1 LRRRC
6 IKAKMASTVI
16 PISFEVVQQLD
27 LVRWAARQQSV
38 HWRTISNHVG

>member
-1 LRRRC
+1 
-6 IKAKMASTVI
+6 MASTVI

-27 LVRWAARQQSV
+27 LVRWAARQERSV